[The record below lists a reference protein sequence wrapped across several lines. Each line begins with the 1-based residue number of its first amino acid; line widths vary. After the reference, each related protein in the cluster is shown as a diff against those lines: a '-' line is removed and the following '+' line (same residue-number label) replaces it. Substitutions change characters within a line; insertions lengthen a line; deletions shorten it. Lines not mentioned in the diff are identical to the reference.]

1 MIYTLTLNPAIDKTV
16 EISGLTL
23 GGVNRTD
30 SERCDAGGKG
40 INVSKV
46 IKTLGG
52 ESTAMGIIGGATGQE
67 IEKISE

>member
-16 EISGLTL
+16 EISGLVL

-30 SERCDAGGKG
+30 SERSDAGGMG

-52 ESTAMGIIGGATGQE
+52 
-67 IEKISE
+67 